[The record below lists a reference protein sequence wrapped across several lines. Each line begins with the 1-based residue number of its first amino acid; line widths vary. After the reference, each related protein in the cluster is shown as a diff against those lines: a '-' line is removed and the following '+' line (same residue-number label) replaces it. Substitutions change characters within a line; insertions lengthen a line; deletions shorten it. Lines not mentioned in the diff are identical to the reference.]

1 MYLGI
6 DLGGTKTAIGLVE
19 NNGLIKQRH
28 SFPSIA
34 NDFEEYYESLENQIE
49 LFFNKHKLNIDQ
61 VKAVGVGCAGQ
72 IELSSGTIFH
82 SPNLNWSNAPLGNK
96 LRKTFVNAS
105 VTVDNDV
112 RAATLGEYLFG
123 LSSRPTVYI
132 NIFLGTGIGSGII
145 IGDRILRGYTNSA
158 GELGLTSIDFSGPR
172 HSSGNRGVYEY
183 YGSGTALERYGR
195 ELAQS
200 QLEENPRQLG
210 GNRICDKTESIEAIT
225 GKYVGDLAADGNT
238 DAIMLVKKVAQY
250 IGAGMANVINF
261 LNPQVITYGGG
272 LAEVG
277 PILTDT
283 ILETVKERAISTA
296 YEKTDILKAN
306 LGNDAGII
314 GAAFLHRVNESG
326 EIS

>member
-6 DLGGTKTAIGLVE
+6 DLGGTKTALGLVD
-19 NNGLIKQRH
+19 NDGNIKHRH

-34 NDFEEYYESLENQIE
+34 NDFDGYYSSLENQVSIFFKKYDFNIE
-49 LFFNKHKLNIDQ
+49 QIE
-61 VKAVGVGCAGQ
+61 AVGVGCAGQ

-96 LRKTFVNAS
+96 LRKTFVNAN

-123 LSSRPTVYI
+123 LSERPSVYI

-145 IGDRILRGYTNSA
+145 IGDRILRGHTNSA
-158 GELGLTSIDFSGPR
+158 GELGLTSIDCNGPR

-200 QLEENPRQLG
+200 QLEQTPRQLG
-210 GNRICDKTESIEAIT
+210 GQRICDKAESIEAIT
-225 GKYVGDLAADGNT
+225 GKYIGDLAIDGNT
-238 DAIMLVKKVAQY
+238 DAIILVKKVARN
-250 IGAGMANVINF
+250 IGVGMANVINF

-296 YEKTDILKAN
+296 FAKTAILKAN

-314 GAAFLHRVNESG
+314 GAACLHRVNKFG
-326 EIS
+326 DIS

>member
-6 DLGGTKTAIGLVE
+6 DLGGTKTALGIVE
-19 NNGLIKQRH
+19 NDGQIKHRH

-34 NDFEEYYESLENQIE
+34 NDFDEYYESLESQIAIFFQKYE
-49 LFFNKHKLNIDQ
+49 LHIGQ
-61 VKAVGVGCAGQ
+61 VEAVGVGCAGQ

-96 LRKTFVNAS
+96 LRKTFVNANI
-105 VTVDNDV
+105 TVDNDV

-123 LSSRPTVYI
+123 LASRPSVYI
-132 NIFLGTGIGSGII
+132 NVFLGTGIGSGII
-145 IGDRILRGYTNSA
+145 IGDRILRGHTNSA
-158 GELGLTSIDFSGPR
+158 GELGLTSIDCNGPR

-200 QLEENPRQLG
+200 QLEEKPRQVG
-210 GNRICDKTESIEAIT
+210 GPRICDKAESIEAIT
-225 GKYVGDLAADGNT
+225 GKYIGDLAIDGNA
-238 DAIMLVKKVAQY
+238 DAIMLVKQVAEY

-261 LNPQVITYGGG
+261 LNPEVITYGGG
-272 LAEVG
+272 LADVG

-283 ILETVKERAISTA
+283 IFETVKERAISTA
-296 YEKTDILKAN
+296 FEKTDILKAN

-314 GAAFLHRVNESG
+314 GAAFLHRVNKFG

>member
-6 DLGGTKTAIGLVE
+6 DLGGTKTALGLVNE
-19 NNGLIKQRH
+19 KGKITHRH

-34 NDFEEYYESLENQIE
+34 NDFPQYYESLENQIMM
-49 LFFNKHKLNIDQ
+49 FFKQCEFDIER

-82 SPNLNWSNAPLGNK
+82 SPNLNWSNAPLGDK
-96 LRKTFVNAS
+96 LRQTFSNAN

-123 LSSRPTVYI
+123 LSERPSIYI

-145 IGDRILRGYTNSA
+145 ISDRILRGFTNSA
-158 GELGLTSIDFSGPR
+158 GELGLTSIDFNGPR

-183 YGSGTALERYGR
+183 YGSGTALERFGR

-200 QLEENPRQLG
+200 QLEENPRQPG
-210 GNRICDKTESIEAIT
+210 GPRICDKAESIEAIS
-225 GKYVGDLAADGNT
+225 GKYIGELATDGHADS
-238 DAIMLVKKVAQY
+238 IMLVQKVARY
-250 IGAGMANVINF
+250 IGAGIANVINF

-277 PILTDT
+277 PILTET
-283 ILETVKERAISTA
+283 IIETVKERAISTA
-296 YEKTDILKAN
+296 FDKTSILKAN

-314 GAAFLHRVNESG
+314 GAAFLHRINKFG

>member
-6 DLGGTKTAIGLVE
+6 DLGGTKTALGLVNE
-19 NNGLIKQRH
+19 EGRITHRH

-34 NDFEEYYESLENQIE
+34 NDFQKYYESLEDQIAMF
-49 LFFNKHKLNIDQ
+49 LNKYELNIKQ
-61 VKAVGVGCAGQ
+61 IKAVGVGCAGQ
-72 IELSSGTIFH
+72 IELSSGNIFH
-82 SPNLNWSNAPLGNK
+82 SPNLNWSNAPLGDK
-96 LRKTFVNAS
+96 LRNTFANAKI
-105 VTVDNDV
+105 TVDNDV

-123 LSSRPTVYI
+123 LSERPSIYI

-145 IGDRILRGYTNSA
+145 IGDQILRGYTNSA
-158 GELGLTSIDFSGPR
+158 GELGLTSIDFNGPR

-200 QLEENPRQLG
+200 QLEENPRQPG
-210 GNRICDKTESIEAIT
+210 GPRICDKAESIEAIS
-225 GKYVGDLAADGNT
+225 GKFIGELASDGNA
-238 DAIMLVKKVAQY
+238 DAIMLIKKVAVF
-250 IGAGMANVINF
+250 IGAGIANVINF

-277 PILTDT
+277 PLLT
-283 ILETVKERAISTA
+283 ETVIETVRERAIATA
-296 YEKTDILKAN
+296 FNKTSVLKAN

-314 GAAFLHRVNESG
+314 GAAFLHRVNEVG